1 MLSINSLSKYCTQPV
16 KCLGVLVVVHSSNSA
31 RPCSQDVRLSVSPDF
46 PDDPLPFLQ
55 SLCPLQLLGWGEHV
69 PAQCP
74 VRRDEKVA
82 HGDLC
87 GAVPDGG
94 VQASC
99 IFLLLIIALLVF
111 LLLLTIVFQLFFLR
125 HGGRRSGPRLAGN
138 PDDQEA
144 ESEHQA
150 KTDAD
155 DKVKAQTLWIG
166 WIDRETSL
174 VYNMFAV
181 LLTWVEC

>member
-1 MLSINSLSKYCTQPV
+1 MLSFNSLSKYYTQPV
-16 KCLGVLVVVHSSNSA
+16 KCPGLLVIVHSSNSS

-46 PDDPLPFLQ
+46 PDDPLPFLH

-74 VRRDEKVA
+74 VRCEEMVA
-82 HGDLC
+82 HGALC

-99 IFLLLIIALLVF
+99 SLLLLIIALLVF
-111 LLLLTIVFQLFFLR
+111 LLLLTIVFQLFFLWR
-125 HGGRRSGPRLAGN
+125 GERLSGPRFAGN

-155 DKVKAQTLWIG
+155 YKVKAKTLWIG
-166 WIDRETSL
+166 WTDRETSL
-174 VYNMFAV
+174 V
-181 LLTWVEC
+181 